1 MTRSSAEGQAA
12 SALLRVELEKYGCGF
27 PVDVISTIRN
37 QHSALRVWPCA
48 YLHAHALHSLN
59 FAGLDNRTEAGRA
72 ARVVMVKEHRDER
85 NAKVKVERAVNAT
98 AASSQKTLASPTAA
112 ALALTILGPLRTVSE
127 STLALRPMALAQDAL
142 VDGL

>member
-1 MTRSSAEGQAA
+1 VTRSSAEGQAA